1 MLRVP
6 PSEST
11 WTTTPW
17 CDEDEDEDEDDDE
30 APPCLAFFEFGLERD
45 LLLAPSEI
53 SMGDPA
59 VPPVA
64 SHSFSFP

>member
-1 MLRVP
+1 M
-6 PSEST
+6 
-11 WTTTPW
+11 W
-17 CDEDEDEDEDDDE
+17 CDEDEDEVEAEVDDE
-30 APPCLAFFEFGLERD
+30 APPCLAFLEAGLERD

-53 SMGDPA
+53 SMGDSA